1 MRVNIFA
8 KVKTAPKTKTLA
20 AIGCAALSFV
30 ATACGADAE
39 SNEAADNKG
48 ELTVTDVAGRT
59 VTFDKQPERVVLG
72 EGRAMF
78 VTAMLD
84 QENPGDHVVAMGSDL
99 HSGAPSFET
108 KLFETTPELKDMP
121 TIGNIAKGDV
131 TVENLISHDPDVV
144 VMTLD
149 YKKAAEQS
157 GFLTKLDQAGL
168 KYVFTDFRQKPLENT
183 AKSVELLG
191 QIVDEQDNAKKFT
204 DFYTKRVNEITERAA
219 KLEDKPK
226 TFVWRAAGLK
236 DCCSTVNKSNL
247 GDLVTAAGGENL
259 GDSLLDTES
268 GDVTA
273 EKVLSVQP
281 EKIIATGGSWA
292 LDPKKPEVLP
302 HVELG
307 YTATPET
314 AQRTLEGLLKTP
326 GFDTLTAPK
335 KGDLYAAFHQFYDS
349 PYNVFALEQFAKWIH
364 PEEFADLDP
373 VADFAEFHKDYL
385 PFELSG
391 TFFTALEP
399 TK

>member
-8 KVKTAPKTKTLA
+8 KAKTAPKTKTLA

-39 SNEAADNKG
+39 SNTAADNKG

-59 VTFDKQPERVVLG
+59 VTFAKQPERVVLG

-99 HSGAPSFET
+99 HSGAPSFEA
-108 KLFETTPELKDMP
+108 KLFETNPELKDMP

-149 YKKAAEQS
+149 HKKAAEES

-204 DFYTKRVNEITERAA
+204 DFYT
-219 KLEDKPK
+219 
-226 TFVWRAAGLK
+226 
-236 DCCSTVNKSNL
+236 
-247 GDLVTAAGGENL
+247 
-259 GDSLLDTES
+259 
-268 GDVTA
+268 
-273 EKVLSVQP
+273 
-281 EKIIATGGSWA
+281 
-292 LDPKKPEVLP
+292 
-302 HVELG
+302 
-307 YTATPET
+307 
-314 AQRTLEGLLKTP
+314 
-326 GFDTLTAPK
+326 
-335 KGDLYAAFHQFYDS
+335 
-349 PYNVFALEQFAKWIH
+349 
-364 PEEFADLDP
+364 
-373 VADFAEFHKDYL
+373 
-385 PFELSG
+385 
-391 TFFTALEP
+391 
-399 TK
+399 